1 MSCSG
6 DIVPEKKHY
15 GFCKEDNYLE
25 AIRHVTLN
33 LTCWKYLLGLH
44 LRFNRLRIVQ
54 GLSVRRQEYSYFNDI
69 ELSLIE
75 LRHKCPRLHGHRFT
89 KK

>member
-15 GFCKEDNYLE
+15 GYCKEDNYLE

-44 LRFNRLRIVQ
+44 LRLIVMELFR
-54 GLSVRRQEYSYFNDI
+54 GECVRRQDWQ
-69 ELSLIE
+69 L
-75 LRHKCPRLHGHRFT
+75 
-89 KK
+89 

>member
-54 GLSVRRQEYSYFNDI
+54 GV
-69 ELSLIE
+69 
-75 LRHKCPRLHGHRFT
+75 KCPKTGIYSERLF
-89 KK
+89 